1 MENKEFIKKI
11 GLKLKVIRS
20 LRGMSQDDI
29 VNKLDIDKSYYSKVE
44 RGLTNPTLLYM
55 KNLAEILD
63 VKLEDIINVNIDF
76 NM

>member
-1 MENKEFIKKI
+1 MENKEFLKKI

-63 VKLEDIINVNIDF
+63 VNLEDLLNMNINI
-76 NM
+76 